1 MNTRVETAYTTLDK
15 GDLEE
20 LIRAYNDKLN
30 DATCR
35 LKLEELAKDAF
46 HDEVRPIVKKL
57 GKFVEL
63 WEEVVEKEAQSKA
76 LAELR

>member
-1 MNTRVETAYTTLDK
+1 MYRKEVAAMLDRN
-15 GDLEE
+15 DLEE

-57 GKFVEL
+57 AMFVEL
-63 WEEVVEKEAQSKA
+63 WEDVVEKEAQNKA
-76 LAELR
+76 LEELRGA